1 MSEPADPLA
10 SHRRNELA
18 LLFDIEAR
26 YKVESGADFY
36 RVEITLPYMEE
47 QTT

>member
-18 LLFDIEAR
+18 LLFDISLILHSSRDLRDE
-26 YKVESGADFY
+26 VGAIL
-36 RVEITLPYMEE
+36 RPLAKHT
-47 QTT
+47 

>member
-18 LLFDIEAR
+18 LLFDIILILDR
-26 YKVESGADFY
+26 SLDL
-36 RVEITLPYMEE
+36 RD
-47 QTT
+47 